1 MTDEP
6 RDPTP
11 EADDNI
17 AMQMAR
23 AREKLEA
30 IEDNFEGRLKDLE
43 DRSADARDRFEK
55 KKKIEDQRIR
65 SEGEAARGAGV
76 GLSVA
81 YTILGLPLFGF
92 GVGYLVDRFA
102 IGKGTQWQSILG
114 LIGAFVGVG
123 MAVWMLQRPQ
133 FKQ

>member
-6 RDPTP
+6 RDP
-11 EADDNI
+11 ADDADDSI

-43 DRSADARDRFEK
+43 ERSSEAKDRFEK
-55 KKKIEDQRIR
+55 RKKIEDQRIR

-81 YTILGLPLFGF
+81 YTIIGLPLFGF
-92 GVGYLVDRFA
+92 GVGYAIDRFA
-102 IGKGTQWQSILG
+102 MGGGTKWQSILG
-114 LIGAFVGVG
+114 LVGAFVGVG